1 MRKNIM
7 DRIGREWLFFDGGTG
22 SILQEKGLQ
31 PGELPETWN
40 LLHPD
45 RILDLHRG
53 YLEAG
58 ADIYNTNTFGA
69 NRLKFPENLDEIVTA
84 AVKLA
89 KEARTQAG
97 RDEDAYVALDIGPT
111 GKLLAP
117 MGDLSFDDAV
127 DIFGEVVRIGAREGA
142 DLVLIETMNDSYE
155 AKAAVLA
162 AKENCDLPVFITC
175 VFDGSGKMLTGGTP
189 ESMVAI
195 LEGLGVDA
203 LGVNCSLGP
212 VQMIPI
218 VERLVKAAHVP
229 VLVNPNAGLP
239 KSVDGRTVYDVGPE
253 EFAGYMKQ
261 IAELGAAAV
270 GGCCGT
276 TPDYIRAEIAAV
288 RPLPLLPPQ
297 GREQTVIASFSRTVE
312 IGRAARPVIIGER
325 INPTGKKRFK
335 QALVDHDI
343 DYIVDQGLQQ
353 EDAGADVL
361 DVNVGTP
368 EINEVEL
375 LDEVVCR
382 LQSVLA
388 LPLQIDTSNPEAME
402 RALRHYNGKALI
414 NSVNGKQEVM
424 AEVFP
429 LVKKYGGVVV
439 ALALDEG
446 GIPDNADD
454 RIRIAEKI
462 YATAAEYGIR
472 REDIVIDGLC
482 MTVSSDPRS
491 ALVTLETIR
500 RIRDELGGSSILGVS
515 NISFGLPARELINAY
530 FFEMALQN
538 GLSCAIINP
547 NNQAMMQAYRAF
559 CALTNQDENFQ
570 SFISAYAGYK
580 SPDKQVSDALTAYKT
595 RVLNALGVSAGDL
608 QATGR
613 PLGGSGGNAGTA
625 GAGTGAAG
633 AGGAGFGA
641 GGAGLSSGN
650 ASGAGTGTGSA
661 GAGFGAGANA
671 GAFGSGSAAGAD
683 DGRGPGALAGKSRLV
698 EAIERGMA
706 KPAAEATR
714 EALLTRNALDI
725 INQDLVPALDVVGQG
740 FEKGTVF
747 LPQLL
752 MAAEAAKAA
761 FAVVKESMAGSAQE
775 SKGRV
780 ILATVKGDIHDIGKN
795 IVKVLL
801 ENYGYD
807 VIDLGKDVPPETIV
821 ETALRENIRL
831 VGLSALMT
839 TTVVNMEETIRQL
852 HEQKPDCRIVVG
864 GAVMTQDYADKI
876 GADCYGRD
884 AMTTVR
890 YADELAEKGEL

>member
-1 MRKNIM
+1 
-7 DRIGREWLFFDGGTG
+7 
-22 SILQEKGLQ
+22 
-31 PGELPETWN
+31 
-40 LLHPD
+40 
-45 RILDLHRG
+45 
-53 YLEAG
+53 
-58 ADIYNTNTFGA
+58 
-69 NRLKFPENLDEIVTA
+69 
-84 AVKLA
+84 
-89 KEARTQAG
+89 
-97 RDEDAYVALDIGPT
+97 
-111 GKLLAP
+111 
-117 MGDLSFDDAV
+117 
-127 DIFGEVVRIGAREGA
+127 
-142 DLVLIETMNDSYE
+142 
-155 AKAAVLA
+155 
-162 AKENCDLPVFITC
+162 
-175 VFDGSGKMLTGGTP
+175 
-189 ESMVAI
+189 
-195 LEGLGVDA
+195 
-203 LGVNCSLGP
+203 
-212 VQMIPI
+212 
-218 VERLVKAAHVP
+218 
-229 VLVNPNAGLP
+229 
-239 KSVDGRTVYDVGPE
+239 
-253 EFAGYMKQ
+253 
-261 IAELGAAAV
+261 
-270 GGCCGT
+270 
-276 TPDYIRAEIAAV
+276 
-288 RPLPLLPPQ
+288 
-297 GREQTVIASFSRTVE
+297 
-312 IGRAARPVIIGER
+312 
-325 INPTGKKRFK
+325 
-335 QALVDHDI
+335 
-343 DYIVDQGLQQ
+343 
-353 EDAGADVL
+353 
-361 DVNVGTP
+361 
-368 EINEVEL
+368 
-375 LDEVVCR
+375 
-382 LQSVLA
+382 
-388 LPLQIDTSNPEAME
+388 ME

-462 YATAAEYGIR
+462 YTTAAEYGIR

-613 PLGGSGGNAGTA
+613 PLGGSGAN
-625 GAGTGAAG
+625 TGAAG
-633 AGGAGFGA
+633 AGAV
-641 GGAGLSSGN
+641 GLSSGN
-650 ASGAGTGTGSA
+650 VS
-661 GAGFGAGANA
+661 GAGANT
-671 GAFGSGSAAGAD
+671 GSSGSGRAAGAD

-706 KPAAEATR
+706 KPAADATR
-714 EALLTRNALDI
+714 EALLTRNALAI
-725 INQDLVPALDVVGQG
+725 INEDLVPALDVVGQG

-852 HEQKPDCRIVVG
+852 HQQKPDCRIVVG